1 MDFNITAAVWLGG
14 RFYRLINKLYAGTD
28 RYFLEQEFDVFVT
41 QTHTTMTY
49 TQADTEVGVGA
60 MDSIQATD
68 VECIQTHRVIR
79 TCRNDSR
86 KRFARSAVLCVHF
99 GGRRPGRACFFTLN
113 FGGPVDRRIFA

>member
-14 RFYRLINKLYAGTD
+14 RFYRLINKLYASTD
-28 RYFLEQEFDVFVT
+28 RHFLEQEFDVFVT

-49 TQADTEVGVGA
+49 AQADTEVGVGA
-60 MDSIQATD
+60 MDCVQATD

-113 FGGPVDRRIFA
+113 FGGPVDRRVFA